1 MFKYADQ
8 EIQHISYTDIAT
20 FKPVKKKAKKASS
33 SKASPNKSVQSKAGS
48 TCSRGGTEENQHI
61 ATFKHGNQAVQHT
74 HTHIY
79 IHIYIY
85 IVGDRLKSRNSVFP
99 GFQIFTLLST

>member
-1 MFKYADQ
+1 MFNYADQ

-20 FKPVKKKAKKASS
+20 FKPGNKKDESKQF
-33 SKASPNKSVQSKAGS
+33 KASPNKSVQSKAGS

-74 HTHIY
+74 HTY
-79 IHIYIY
+79 IYIY
-85 IVGDRLKSRNSVFP
+85 I
-99 GFQIFTLLST
+99 I